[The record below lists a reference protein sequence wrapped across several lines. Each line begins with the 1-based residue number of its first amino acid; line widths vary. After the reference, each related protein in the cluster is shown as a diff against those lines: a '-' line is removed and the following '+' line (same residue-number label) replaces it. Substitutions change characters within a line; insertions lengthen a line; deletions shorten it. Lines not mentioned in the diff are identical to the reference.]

1 MKCYFCLTEPDERN
15 SVYLDLLY
23 VSLKSARQ
31 NTNLD
36 LYVIYDGSENG
47 RCYEIL
53 KEFDVHIIKQEFS
66 HKQYLKNVYTEEF
79 MKQLFGKIISLD
91 KVSGSFMR
99 LDIPFIEQE
108 DEYVFYADIDV
119 MFLRDFSQEDFG
131 KPKYLAATAEF
142 DKDLNKMTYFNSG
155 IMYLNVQNMKEIS
168 NQIFELLKQ
177 GIRHESGIVDQGY
190 LNQLC
195 FDKMTVMPIEFNWK
209 PYWGY
214 NKDAYIIHLHA
225 MKPGGNYT
233 NSGFAMSEFAL
244 YYSLKEHYQDIDG
257 YVYYMMKYYEFLGQD
272 GKEWISN
279 FISQVLQSILLHKS
293 KENEQI
299 IFNEISNLK
308 NTEASLAQQLTN
320 MQSGANK
327 LEENLAG
334 LEAKTVAENT
344 FKQNINT
351 LSERLSDLE
360 AKTVAENTFKQ
371 SINALSERLSG
382 LESKMVAENVFKQSI
397 NTLSENLLR
406 IDSKIMQQDV
416 LQSRIYKLKKRRSFY
431 KILSIIFAVI
441 LLTFM
446 IYVITKATIW

>member
-1 MKCYFCLTEPDERN
+1 MKCYLCLTEPDEQN

-36 LYVIYDGSENG
+36 LYVVYDGSEEG

-66 HKQYLKNVYTEEF
+66 HKQELKNIYTDEF
-79 MKQLFGKIISLD
+79 MKQSFGKIISTD
-91 KVSGSFMR
+91 KVAGSFMR

-108 DEYVFYADIDV
+108 DEYVLYTDIDV
-119 MFLRDFSQEDFG
+119 MFMRDFSHEDFG
-131 KPKYLAATAEF
+131 KPQYLAATAEF
-142 DKDLNKMTYFNSG
+142 DKDLSKMNYFNSG
-155 IMYLNVQNMKEIS
+155 IMYLNVRNMKEIS
-168 NQIFELLKQ
+168 NQIFDMLKK

-225 MKPGGNYT
+225 MKPGGNFS
-233 NSGFAMSEFAL
+233 NSGFAMTEFAL

-299 IFNEISNLK
+299 ILNEISNLK
-308 NTEASLAQQLTN
+308 NAGSSLAQQLTN
-320 MQSGANK
+320 MQSGVNK
-327 LEENLAG
+327 LGENLAG
-334 LEAKTVAENT
+334 LEAKVV
-344 FKQNINT
+344 
-351 LSERLSDLE
+351 LE
-360 AKTVAENTFKQ
+360 DAFKQ
-371 SINALSERLSG
+371 SITALSERLSG
-382 LESKMVAENVFKQSI
+382 LEAKMVAEDTFKQSMDV
-397 NTLSENLLR
+397 LSENLSR
-406 IDSKIMQQDV
+406 IDSKIMQEDV
-416 LQSRIYKLKKRRSFY
+416 LKSRIYKLKKRRSFY
-431 KILSIIFAVI
+431 KILSIVFAMI
-441 LLTFM
+441 LLTFT
-446 IYVITKATIW
+446 IYVITKATM